1 MADIMRPVPFG
12 ELLGR
17 IAGEFRN
24 HGSIFNI
31 DSAQFYHDAGKKR
44 ADVFSSSCTMPLGPA
59 AGPHTQLAQNIIT
72 SYLCGARFIELK
84 TVQIM
89 DTLEIAKPCIDAR
102 DEGYNVE
109 WSTEFTLEKAYD
121 EYLKAWIILHI
132 IEGLMNG
139 KMDRKPSF
147 IFNMSV
153 GYNLEGIK
161 SERMRAFI
169 DDMIECHRID
179 FGNYIAE
186 AQALLEDNI
195 FEGTE
200 WEGAGL
206 KIAKHLDVISPRIAS
221 SVTIST
227 MHGCPP
233 DEIERI
239 CSYMI
244 SEKHIDTFVKLNPTL
259 LGYDTVRKI
268 LDDHGFDY
276 IVLNRDSFSHDLQK
290 ADALPMLERLK
301 ALAAENGVGFGVKLT
316 NTLGTGNDG
325 KVIPGNEKYMSG
337 RALFLVSVRVAEMI
351 ASHFDGNIM
360 ISYSGGLNAANA
372 ALLFDAGIRPLT
384 LATDMLRPGGYARMS
399 QIASI
404 IAESDNWDSSR
415 IDLDKLR
422 EAIAIAD
429 ESGHYEKDF
438 RGTDSVKIG
447 TPLSLT
453 DCFVAPCVE
462 ACPINQDIPD
472 YVALAGE
479 GRWAEAFGLIYLKN
493 ALPSITGWICDHQC
507 QNHCARMD
515 YEGAVQ
521 IREIKK
527 LAVENGYEE
536 FRNEIWEKPEAAS
549 EKAAVIGAGPAG
561 LSAAYFLARAGF
573 DTYVFEREENAGGV
587 VRNIIPD
594 FRIPEEAIEHDVKFI
609 EDNGVKFF
617 FRTEKT
623 VAELKAEGFGYIFVS
638 IGAEKSRDPGIKG
651 NGPVESAIHFL
662 ARAKRK
668 EAISLGRNVAVIGGG
683 NTAMDAA
690 RMAKRIPGVESVTV
704 IYRRTRSEMPADME
718 EYKEALEEDI
728 QFMFLHNPSSF
739 QDGQLTVA
747 EMELGEEDESG
758 RRRPVDTGR
767 TAVIN
772 IDYVISAIG
781 ESADKDVLKAI
792 CGTDTEGV
800 YLIGDAATGPSTVV
814 RCIASARAAVEDAI
828 DDVYSNIAEEDEDED
843 ECCCGHDDCGCGH
856 HHEHGDECGCGH
868 HHHDDDCD
876 CGHDHDEEDDDEMT
890 PEEEEE
896 MRLAE
901 DEFFASIVRKKSHL
915 VPRTKSSDEFF
926 ALSEASRCIECSYLC
941 LKCMEVCPNRAN
953 VAIDLRDT
961 GLFEDPF
968 QIVHLDAYC
977 NECGNCET
985 FCPHSGKPYRDKFTL
1000 FSLYE
1005 DFENSTNSGF
1015 YPAGDEIYIRLD
1027 GKVIKG
1033 SIDGDGYLEADV
1045 PVEIAAI
1052 IERIY
1057 MSYSYLLGAVE
1068 E

>member
-1 MADIMRPVPFG
+1 
-12 ELLGR
+12 
-17 IAGEFRN
+17 
-24 HGSIFNI
+24 
-31 DSAQFYHDAGKKR
+31 
-44 ADVFSSSCTMPLGPA
+44 
-59 AGPHTQLAQNIIT
+59 
-72 SYLCGARFIELK
+72 
-84 TVQIM
+84 
-89 DTLEIAKPCIDAR
+89 
-102 DEGYNVE
+102 
-109 WSTEFTLEKAYD
+109 
-121 EYLKAWIILHI
+121 
-132 IEGLMNG
+132 MNG

-147 IFNMSV
+147 IFKMSV
-153 GYNLEGIK
+153 GYNLEGIN
-161 SERMRAFI
+161 SDRMKDFI

-290 ADALPMLERLK
+290 VDALPMLERLK

-325 KVIPGNEKYMSG
+325 KVLPGNEKYMSG

-404 IAESDNWDSSR
+404 IAESDSWEAGR

-479 GRWAEAFGLIYLKN
+479 GRWAEALGLIYLKN

-536 FRNEIWEKPEAAS
+536 FRNELWEKPEAAS

-623 VAELKAEGFGYIFVS
+623 VAELKVYAENNDIDLD
-638 IGAEKSRDPGIKG
+638 GATKKADILK
-651 NGPVESAIHFL
+651 
-662 ARAKRK
+662 
-668 EAISLGRNVAVIGGG
+668 VI
-683 NTAMDAA
+683 
-690 RMAKRIPGVESVTV
+690 
-704 IYRRTRSEMPADME
+704 
-718 EYKEALEEDI
+718 
-728 QFMFLHNPSSF
+728 
-739 QDGQLTVA
+739 
-747 EMELGEEDESG
+747 
-758 RRRPVDTGR
+758 TGR
-767 TAVIN
+767 VW
-772 IDYVISAIG
+772 
-781 ESADKDVLKAI
+781 
-792 CGTDTEGV
+792 
-800 YLIGDAATGPSTVV
+800 
-814 RCIASARAAVEDAI
+814 
-828 DDVYSNIAEEDEDED
+828 
-843 ECCCGHDDCGCGH
+843 
-856 HHEHGDECGCGH
+856 
-868 HHHDDDCD
+868 
-876 CGHDHDEEDDDEMT
+876 
-890 PEEEEE
+890 
-896 MRLAE
+896 
-901 DEFFASIVRKKSHL
+901 
-915 VPRTKSSDEFF
+915 
-926 ALSEASRCIECSYLC
+926 
-941 LKCMEVCPNRAN
+941 
-953 VAIDLRDT
+953 
-961 GLFEDPF
+961 
-968 QIVHLDAYC
+968 
-977 NECGNCET
+977 
-985 FCPHSGKPYRDKFTL
+985 
-1000 FSLYE
+1000 
-1005 DFENSTNSGF
+1005 
-1015 YPAGDEIYIRLD
+1015 
-1027 GKVIKG
+1027 
-1033 SIDGDGYLEADV
+1033 
-1045 PVEIAAI
+1045 
-1052 IERIY
+1052 
-1057 MSYSYLLGAVE
+1057 
-1068 E
+1068 